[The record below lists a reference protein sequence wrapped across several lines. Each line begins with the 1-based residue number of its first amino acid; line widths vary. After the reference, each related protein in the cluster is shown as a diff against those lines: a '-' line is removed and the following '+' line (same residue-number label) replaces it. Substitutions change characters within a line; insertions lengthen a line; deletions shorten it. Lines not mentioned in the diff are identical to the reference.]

1 MKTESTHKNE
11 GAYKRVFE
19 AMLNGGINAIIK
31 IANEIF
37 NSPVVFTDDN
47 YRIIS
52 QFPHHPIGDPIW
64 DTLIENKILSL
75 ETVWEYRTL
84 LSNEKADKFRPF
96 YANWGLATNVPRIMG
111 TLYKDDRIFGH
122 LEILLGTRP
131 FCEEDIEL
139 AQLVLNA
146 LNIEIRN
153 KLKNNLW
160 RPSPSLYLQDMLKK
174 DASYQVKNH
183 AETSLHKYVLGDY
196 ALLVTPIGTHTAK
209 KSFAASAVTEL
220 SLLYRNIISV
230 IYEDSI
236 VILLGE
242 LDSSDFQPADNSFIK
257 QILKFLEGHNLVSG
271 ISNCFN
277 NFYDIPTYYKQ
288 ALLTAKLVMKKNGKT
303 LGIYNDYAPM
313 HMFLTLSEDE
323 TPEAYLHPAIEQIRS
338 YDQIHNTEYYKTLH
352 VYSTTMHNK
361 DSTATRL
368 CIHRNTL
375 LYRLNRIRDLFDL
388 CYENERTSIH
398 LLTSFLLLEA
408 LD

>member
-1 MKTESTHKNE
+1 
-11 GAYKRVFE
+11 
-19 AMLNGGINAIIK
+19 MLDGGINAIIK
-31 IANEIF
+31 MANKIF
-37 NSPVVFTDDN
+37 NSPVVFTDNN

-52 QFPHHPIGDPIW
+52 QFPHHTIGDPIW
-64 DTLIENKILSL
+64 DTLIKNKILSI
-75 ETVWEYRTL
+75 ETVMEYQTL
-84 LSNEKADKFRPF
+84 LSNEQADKYKPF
-96 YANWGLATNVPRIMG
+96 YANWGLATNIPRIMG

-131 FCEEDIEL
+131 FHEDDIEL

-160 RPSPSLYLQDMLKK
+160 RPSPSVYLQDMLKK

-183 AETSLHKYVLGDY
+183 AEISLHKQISGDY
-196 ALLVTPIGTHTAK
+196 ALLVTPIGTHAAK

-220 SLLYRNIISV
+220 SLKYHNIISA

-236 VILLGE
+236 VTLLGE
-242 LDSSDFQPADNSFIK
+242 LDSSDFQPANNSYIK
-257 QILKFLEGHNLVSG
+257 QILNFLKGHNLVSG

-277 NFYDIPTYYKQ
+277 NLYDIPTYYKQ
-288 ALLTAKLVMKKNGKT
+288 ALLTAKLAIKKHDTT

-323 TPEAYLHPAIEQIRS
+323 SPEAYIHPTLEQIRS
-338 YDQIHNTEYYKTLH
+338 YDQIHNTEYFNTLR
-352 VYSTTMHNK
+352 VYSMTMHNK
-361 DSTATRL
+361 DSTAMRL

-375 LYRLNRIRDLFDL
+375 LYRLNRIRDLFDV
-388 CYENERTSIH
+388 CYENEQTAIH
-398 LLTSFLLLEA
+398 LLTSFLLL
-408 LD
+408 DTVD

>member
-1 MKTESTHKNE
+1 MTTESVHEIEN
-11 GAYKRVFE
+11 AYKKVFE
-19 AMLNGGINAIIK
+19 SMLDGGINAIIK
-31 IANEIF
+31 MANKIF
-37 NSPVVFTDDN
+37 NSPVVFTDNN

-52 QFPHHPIGDPIW
+52 QFPHHTIGDPIW
-64 DTLIENKILSL
+64 DTLIENKILSI
-75 ETVWEYRTL
+75 ETVREYHTL
-84 LSNEKADKFRPF
+84 LSNEKADKYRPF
-96 YANWGLATNVPRIMG
+96 YANWGSATNVPRIMG

-131 FCEEDIEL
+131 FYENDIEL

-160 RPSPSLYLQDMLKK
+160 RPSPSVYLQDMLKK

-183 AETSLHKYVLGDY
+183 AEISLHKHISRDY
-196 ALLVTPIGTHTAK
+196 ALLVTPIGTHAAK

-220 SLLYRNIISV
+220 SLKYHNIISA

-236 VILLGE
+236 VTLLGE
-242 LDSSDFQPADNSFIK
+242 LDSSDFQPANNAYIK
-257 QILKFLEGHNLVSG
+257 QILNFLKGHNLISG

-288 ALLTAKLVMKKNGKT
+288 ALLTAKLAIKKNDT
-303 LGIYNDYAPM
+303 DLGIYNDYAPM

-323 TPEAYLHPAIEQIRS
+323 ALGAYIHPVLEQIRS
-338 YDQIHNTEYYKTLH
+338 YDQLHNTEYFNTLRI
-352 VYSTTMHNK
+352 YSMTMHNK
-361 DSTATRL
+361 DSTAMRL

-375 LYRLNRIRDLFDL
+375 LYRLNRIRDLFDV
-388 CYENERTSIH
+388 CYENERTAIH
-398 LLTSFLLLEA
+398 LLTSFLLL
-408 LD
+408 DTVD

>member
-1 MKTESTHKNE
+1 VTTESAHKIEN
-11 GAYKRVFE
+11 AYKKVFE
-19 AMLNGGINAIIK
+19 AMLDGGINAIIK

-131 FCEEDIEL
+131 FCEDDIEL

-160 RPSPSLYLQDMLKK
+160 RPSPSVYLQDMLKK

-183 AETSLHKYVLGDY
+183 AEISLHKHISGDY
-196 ALLVTPIGTHTAK
+196 TLLVTPIGTHAAK

-220 SLLYRNIISV
+220 SIKYHNIIST

-242 LDSSDFQPADNSFIK
+242 VDSSDFQPKDNPYIK
-257 QILKFLEGHNLVSG
+257 QILNFLKDHNLVSG

-277 NFYDIPTYYKQ
+277 NLYDIPIYYKQ
-288 ALLTAKLVMKKNGKT
+288 ALLTAKIAIKKNDTT
-303 LGIYNDYAPM
+303 LGSYNDYAPM
-313 HMFLTLSEDE
+313 HMFLTLSEEED
-323 TPEAYLHPAIEQIRS
+323 PEAYIHPSLEQIRS
-338 YDQIHNTEYYKTLH
+338 YDQTHNTEYFNTLR
-352 VYSTTMHNK
+352 VYSMTMHNK

-375 LYRLNRIRDLFDL
+375 LYRLNRIRDLFDV

>member
-1 MKTESTHKNE
+1 MTTESAYKVGN
-11 GAYKRVFE
+11 AYKRVFE
-19 AMLNGGINAIIK
+19 AMLDGGINAIIK
-31 IANEIF
+31 MANKIF

-52 QFPHHPIGDPIW
+52 QFPHQLIGDPIW

-75 ETVWEYRTL
+75 ETVQEYHTL
-84 LSNEKADKFRPF
+84 LSNEKANKYRPF
-96 YANWGLATNVPRIMG
+96 YANWGLATNVPRIMA

-131 FCEEDIEL
+131 FSEDDIEL
-139 AQLVLNA
+139 AQLVLSA

-160 RPSPSLYLQDMLKK
+160 RPSPSVYLQDMLKK

-183 AETSLHKYVLGDY
+183 AEISLHKHISGDY
-196 ALLVTPIGTHTAK
+196 TLLVTPIGTHAAK

-220 SLLYRNIISV
+220 SIKYHSIIST

-236 VILLGE
+236 VTLLGE
-242 LDSSDFQPADNSFIK
+242 LDSSDFQPTDNPYIK
-257 QILKFLEGHNLVSG
+257 QILNFLKDHNLVSG

-277 NFYDIPTYYKQ
+277 NLYDIPIYYKQ
-288 ALLTAKLVMKKNGKT
+288 ALLTAKIAIKKNDTT

-313 HMFLTLSEDE
+313 HMFLTLSEEEDL
-323 TPEAYLHPAIEQIRS
+323 EAYIHPSLEQIRS
-338 YDQIHNTEYYKTLH
+338 YDQTHNTEYFNTLR
-352 VYSTTMHNK
+352 VYSMTMHNK
-361 DSTATRL
+361 DSTAMRL

-375 LYRLNRIRDLFDL
+375 LYRLNRIRDLFDVY
-388 CYENERTSIH
+388 YENEQTAIH
-398 LLTSFLLLEA
+398 LLTSFLLL
-408 LD
+408 DTMD